1 MIYTVRQTC
10 EEFTCP
16 GCGKPSRAGDRAWH
30 EPGQGVYCSAYCAGC
45 DSRRTAAHK
54 RLDELIQHVRKAI
67 AQNRAVRD
75 SGATGLLTGG
85 S

>member
-1 MIYTVRQTC
+1 MIFTVRQKC
-10 EEFTCP
+10 EEFACP

-45 DSRRTAAHK
+45 DPRRTSAHK
-54 RLDELIQHVRKAI
+54 RLDSLVASVRKAI
-67 AQNRAVRD
+67 AHNRARNVP
-75 SGATGLLTGG
+75 GVTGRSAGG